1 MRLEAS
7 ACSSQAFAY
16 SSPLQPP
23 LTPTPPAPSS
33 LVLPFCRCS
42 SCASRSPRV
51 LSPRHRST
59 PPSGRDCWHGVD
71 AGTHFYAGLAYAII
85 CCSHPHLV
93 LCLPGLI
100 SLGLSHGSHL
110 TATSRNRHG
119 LTPLSHQPL
128 SLRRFE
134 YDFELHAT
142 FCTKP
147 RNEFEMASICTGHLL
162 QLHLLGDIACL
173 ISSLLVGWELEVQT
187 LFSSSGYPP
196 LRHLF

>member
-1 MRLEAS
+1 MQVVTTNPLFFWLLATS
-7 ACSSQAFAY
+7 TSILTTFGMNMVSSTH
-16 SSPLQPP
+16 SLLSPARARGVWGAPALAPNCLGLAPP
-23 LTPTPPAPSS
+23 LTSWPN
-33 LVLPFCRCS
+33 LL
-42 SCASRSPRV
+42 SRSPRV

-147 RNEFEMASICTGHLL
+147 RNEFEMASILSNTGTSSASHRSLPLL
-162 QLHLLGDIACL
+162 
-173 ISSLLVGWELEVQT
+173 
-187 LFSSSGYPP
+187 P
-196 LRHLF
+196 L